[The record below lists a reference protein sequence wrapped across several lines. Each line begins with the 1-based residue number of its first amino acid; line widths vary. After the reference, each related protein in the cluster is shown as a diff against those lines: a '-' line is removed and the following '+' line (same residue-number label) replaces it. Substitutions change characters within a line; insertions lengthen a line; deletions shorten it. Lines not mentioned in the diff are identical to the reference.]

1 MKIRTLTELQ
11 DAIDAE
17 MGWRKRELSALRAN
31 INSARAF
38 AKDTALRSG
47 IALLYAHWEGAI
59 KNIAYFYLLY
69 VASQKVTYDR
79 LKPNFLAITLKSDIE
94 QFSVTNKTTLQTKIV
109 EHLFEE
115 RTHLSRIPTEG
126 IISTKSNLNSEIF
139 VEIMCTL
146 GLSTDQYESDYKL
159 IDEVLLNMR
168 NHIAHGERLE
178 QISLDEDRYNEIHE
192 KIFSLID
199 RFAVQVSNAASLKLY
214 LVSDSLT

>member
-38 AKDTALRSG
+38 AKDTALRCG
-47 IALLYAHWEGAI
+47 ITLLYAHWEGAI

-79 LKPNFLAITLKSDIE
+79 LKPNFLAITLKNDIE

-109 EHLFEE
+109 EHLFDE
-115 RTHLSRIPTEG
+115 RTNLSGYP
-126 IISTKSNLNSEIF
+126 
-139 VEIMCTL
+139 
-146 GLSTDQYESDYKL
+146 
-159 IDEVLLNMR
+159 
-168 NHIAHGERLE
+168 
-178 QISLDEDRYNEIHE
+178 
-192 KIFSLID
+192 
-199 RFAVQVSNAASLKLY
+199 LKE
-214 LVSDSLT
+214 